1 MPPQQ
6 LYSKSLSLAT
16 LSFVSDLSR
25 FPYFPYLASSK
36 RLFPL
41 SFVHTRSHKEVTI
54 KIHKTSRSEELAF
67 QLKGGGSSTKT
78 EMERRAL
85 SSALG
90 S

>member
-1 MPPQQ
+1 MERG
-6 LYSKSLSLAT
+6 S
-16 LSFVSDLSR
+16 SFHLRLSR
-25 FPYFPYLASSK
+25 FTSLASSK

-41 SFVHTRSHKEVTI
+41 CFVHTRSNKEVTI

-67 QLKGGGSSTKT
+67 QLKGGGSSTKM

>member
-1 MPPQQ
+1 MERG
-6 LYSKSLSLAT
+6 S
-16 LSFVSDLSR
+16 SFHLRLSR
-25 FPYFPYLASSK
+25 FPDFPSLASSK

-41 SFVHTRSHKEVTI
+41 CFVHTRSNKEVTI

-67 QLKGGGSSTKT
+67 PLKGGGSSTKT
-78 EMERRAL
+78 ELERRAL

>member
-1 MPPQQ
+1 MERG
-6 LYSKSLSLAT
+6 S
-16 LSFVSDLSR
+16 SFHLRLSR
-25 FPYFPYLASSK
+25 FPDFPSLASSK

-41 SFVHTRSHKEVTI
+41 CFVHTRSNKEVTI

>member
-1 MPPQQ
+1 
-6 LYSKSLSLAT
+6 
-16 LSFVSDLSR
+16 
-25 FPYFPYLASSK
+25 
-36 RLFPL
+36 
-41 SFVHTRSHKEVTI
+41 VTI